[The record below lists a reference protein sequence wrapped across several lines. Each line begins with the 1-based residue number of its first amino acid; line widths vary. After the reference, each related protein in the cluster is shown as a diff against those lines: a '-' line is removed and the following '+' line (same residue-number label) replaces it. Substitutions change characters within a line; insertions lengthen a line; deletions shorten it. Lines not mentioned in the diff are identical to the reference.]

1 MSSNFCM
8 SSNFNFTAAEIFD
21 IIAHFRDN
29 RLLWDTKNKQY
40 KNNTARIRSMMNLAD
55 MISQKRGGREE
66 IKSMKCLNCSN
77 S

>member
-1 MSSNFCM
+1 MTEEIICDSVD
-8 SSNFNFTAAEIFD
+8 NFTAAEIFD
-21 IIAHFRDN
+21 IITHFRDN